1 MSTKIRKQ
9 IYLEKR
15 QDRLVKRLADARGV
29 SEAEVIRQAI
39 DREAGQRALQPAP
52 LDFTALEAF
61 IQCALERGLRGSS
74 DQPYNWNRDDAYE
87 ERLRPFNRRAVDDS
101 D

>member
-15 QDRLVKRLADARGV
+15 HDRLVKRLAKARGV

-39 DREAGQRALQPAP
+39 DREVGQQALRPAP
-52 LDFTALEAF
+52 RAVDALEAF
-61 IQCALERGLRGSS
+61 IQFALKRERRGTS
-74 DQPYNWNRDDAYE
+74 DQPYKWSRDDAYE
-87 ERLRPFNRRAVDDS
+87 ERLSLFNRRGVKDS
-101 D
+101 G